1 VQGLLGRVSVTD
13 VLVKLGGS
21 SGGSGSGSGSGEVHP
36 LDYLGHHGSREIL
49 SPIAHTLT
57 LLWLHA
63 NPHID
68 ADTTQLE
75 QLALHGSG
83 TRAKLARRK
92 TQTREASS
100 RQARKAA
107 AKASEAA
114 ALAKSKATAIL
125 EKAQAARKK
134 TLEARE
140 ARAAR
145 ATGTGT
151 IPTGTIPTGT
161 ELGDDLSTSAQT
173 LRPSAAATA
182 HGDAHGGAR
191 GDAHGGALAEMLT
204 DTVMCA
210 ERAVSNSSEPGRSA
224 VPSSASP
231 PESADIAYSSR
242 TKSVDVLQRFTRH
255 AASRTSA
262 TISRASSSL
271 GSSLGAVA
279 GAAAKL
285 DHVVRAKLRGSGTSN
300 NASAMGVQSHADGAP
315 DETP

>member
-1 VQGLLGRVSVTD
+1 MSVTD

-49 SPIAHTLT
+49 SPLAHTLT

-83 TRAKLARRK
+83 TRAKLSRRK
-92 TQTREASS
+92 DQTKEASS

-145 ATGTGT
+145 ATGTGA
-151 IPTGTIPTGT
+151 
-161 ELGDDLSTSAQT
+161 ELGDDLSTRAQT
-173 LRPSAAATA
+173 LRPSAATA
-182 HGDAHGGAR
+182 HGDT
-191 GDAHGGALAEMLT
+191 HGGALAEILT
-204 DTVMCA
+204 ATAMCA
-210 ERAVSNSSEPGRSA
+210 ERRTERSVSNSSEPGRSA

-231 PESADIAYSSR
+231 PESADVAFSAR
-242 TKSVDVLQRFTRH
+242 TKSFDVLQRFTR
-255 AASRTSA
+255 
-262 TISRASSSL
+262 SL
-271 GSSLGAVA
+271 GSSMGAAA

-285 DHVVRAKLRGSGTSN
+285 DHVVRTKLRGSGASN
-300 NASAMGVQSHADGAP
+300 IASAMGVQRQADGAL
-315 DETP
+315 DETAVEAPPSTDARGLSDR